1 MKTKLVV
8 FDMAGTTVV
17 DKGSVAEA
25 FIGAFLENELE
36 VPFEDVQQVMGYR
49 KTEAISMLLDKFYP
63 GLQHKEQTIL
73 AIHDKFEE
81 KMLGFYMSVQDLKPL
96 PFTEDIFRWL
106 HTHNISVALNTGFT
120 RLVTEGILYRLD
132 WKNSNLIDAV
142 ICSDEVEEGRPTPY
156 MINALM
162 KKFNIEDPAEV
173 VKVGDTEVDV
183 LEGRNA
189 NCGKVISVTTG
200 AYTREQLEQ
209 YAPDHIIDSLEHLAL
224 YIN

>member
-36 VPFEDVQQVMGYR
+36 VPFEEVQQVMGYR

-63 GLQHKEQTIL
+63 GLKHKEQTIL

-142 ICSDEVEEGRPTPY
+142 ICSDEVEEGRPTPF

-162 KKFNIEDPAEV
+162 KKFNIEDSTEV
-173 VKVGDTEVDV
+173 IKVGDTEVDV

-189 NCGKVISVTTG
+189 KCGKVISVTTG
-200 AYTREQLEQ
+200 AYTRSQLEQ
-209 YAPDHIIDSLEHLAL
+209 YAPDHIIDSLEQLAL
-224 YIN
+224 YIH

>member
-17 DKGSVAEA
+17 DKGSVSEA

-63 GLQHKEQTIL
+63 GLQHKEQTIS